1 MYITKLDIFILFV
14 LFYKMCSL
22 NVVLIIFSLALIS
35 YLLRNMFV
43 ETFQDE
49 VYVDEC
55 AQLGQVINKDNERIV
70 CRGPKRGVVY
80 DMEKFQNNLDQCPE
94 EMRRERLC

>member
-80 DMEKFQNNLDQCPE
+80 DLEKFQNNLDQCPE
-94 EMRRERLC
+94 EMRREKLC